1 MLGLPQEVERDE
13 LGVAEVFTDAPDE
26 AFALSARM
34 QPLWRRAAKRMM
46 EGDYYPLTECR
57 KSREDFYAMQFHDPD
72 RGRGFFEVI
81 SNNRNPNRVYPLRL
95 KALSPKA
102 LYRVSDGL
110 TGETVSLTG
119 EALMGGVEIE
129 LSPRS
134 GKLCFYEEIE
144 E

>member
-1 MLGLPQEVERDE
+1 MAPALTDMTS
-13 LGVAEVFTDAPDE
+13 FDAPDE

-95 KALSPKA
+95 KGLSPKA

-110 TGETVSLTG
+110 TGETVSQTG

-134 GKLCFYEEIE
+134 GKLCFYEEIKE
-144 E
+144 